1 MQKNHNFRTTLLML
15 QLALIANY
23 HKSKISQLEA
33 NIFLSKTL
41 TRNSTQICAVQC
53 KFSSDVI
60 GLIRR
65 VCMLSTREHFH
76 FLIVSFLSI
85 ILQIHVQPKAAE
97 QSVNGRLNRYFH
109 FPSFNNHFHFSANRR
124 GPVRRR
130 RRRKCESGSERARF
144 LRLQAWQVC
153 HG

>member
-1 MQKNHNFRTTLLML
+1 ML
-15 QLALIANY
+15 QLALITNN
-23 HKSKISQLEA
+23 HKSKIFQLEA
-33 NIFLSKTL
+33 NIFLSKT
-41 TRNSTQICAVQC
+41 STQICAVQC
-53 KFSSDVI
+53 KFSSDVK

-65 VCMLSTREHFH
+65 VCMLRTREHFH
-76 FLIVSFLSI
+76 FFIASFLSI
-85 ILQIHVQPKAAE
+85 ILQIYVQPKAE